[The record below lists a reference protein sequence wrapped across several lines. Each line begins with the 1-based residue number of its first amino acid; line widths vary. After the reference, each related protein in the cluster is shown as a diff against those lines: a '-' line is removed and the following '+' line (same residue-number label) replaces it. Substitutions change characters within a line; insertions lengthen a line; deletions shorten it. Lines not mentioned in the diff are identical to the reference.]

1 MALEQ
6 FRLDGQVAIVTGA
19 GRGVGAGIARVL
31 AEAGATILPAS
42 PSFYS
47 GPETMLDLVD
57 TVVARVLDHLGLD
70 HDLVRRWSG
79 RTPGVTA

>member
-31 AEAGATILPAS
+31 AEAGATTRDWYATNATFHVDGGIESNDSPLPI
-42 PSFYS
+42 PDY
-47 GPETMLDLVD
+47 
-57 TVVARVLDHLGLD
+57 
-70 HDLVRRWSG
+70 
-79 RTPGVTA
+79 